1 MDSFSNSQII
11 RKPATK
17 SANGGIVAAQHK
29 KGAAVGAAILA
40 NGGDAVDAAVA
51 TSFAMGAVEPWMS
64 GPAGGGAMMIYR
76 AKENRAYTVYFGMRS
91 PSGLNPAD
99 YPLSGNGRA
108 GDLFPWPHV
117 KDDRN
122 QIGATSIAVPGTV
135 AGMEAA
141 HEKFGKLSWRDLLS
155 PAAQLADEGLHV
167 DWYAALIIAASTRD
181 LAKNPTA
188 AKTFLED
195 GQWPT
200 IAGWT
205 ALSDKRI
212 DLSILAGTLRRLGE
226 KGAREF
232 YEGDLAHEMI
242 ADIKDAGGCLSM
254 DDLRNYRAEIQCPL
268 KVDYRQGKVFMPPQ
282 FTAGENLAECLTLLG
297 ESAFA
302 GQRPGPDAYVAYAAA
317 LRKTYARRLTEMG
330 DINDDRAPTCTT
342 HFSVVDREGNMVAV
356 TQTLLS
362 IFGSKV
368 VLPQSGLLMNNGILW
383 FDPEK
388 DKPNS
393 LAPSKRCLM
402 NVCPALGEIEGRRFA
417 IGASGGRKILPAV
430 LQLTSF
436 MTDFGMSLEEAMHQ
450 QRIDSS
456 GGDTVIA
463 DQSLPEDVLA
473 ALQKEYPTKT
483 TRRMPFPYAFACP
496 AGVARDG
503 NINSGA
509 TEIMSPWGDAVA
521 EKA

>member
-1 MDSFSNSQII
+1 MDSFSNSQTI

-17 SANGGIVAAQHK
+17 SANGGIVAAQHRR
-29 KGAAVGAAILA
+29 GAEAGAAILA
-40 NGGDAVDAAVA
+40 EGGDAIDAAVA
-51 TSFAMGAVEPWMS
+51 TSFAMGVLEPWMS

-76 AKENRAYTVYFGMRS
+76 ADENRAYTVYFGMRS
-91 PSGLNPAD
+91 PAGLNPDD
-99 YPLSGNGRA
+99 YPLSGQGVA
-108 GDLFPWPHV
+108 GDLFPWPRV
-117 KDDRN
+117 VEDRN

-135 AGMEAA
+135 AGMELA
-141 HEKFGKLSWRDLLS
+141 HQKFGNLAWRDLVT
-155 PAAQLADEGLHV
+155 PAAKLADEGLHV
-167 DWYAALIIAASTRD
+167 DWYAALIIASSTRE

-188 AKTFLED
+188 AATYLED

-212 DLSILAGTLRRLGE
+212 DMSTMAGTLRRLAE
-226 KGAREF
+226 KGPREF
-232 YEGDLAHEMI
+232 YEGDLAHQMAAEI
-242 ADIKDAGGCLSM
+242 QDAGGCLSAQ
-254 DDLRNYRAEIQCPL
+254 DLRDYRAEIQDPL
-268 KVDYRQGKVFMPPQ
+268 EIGYRNGKVFAAPQ
-282 FTAGENLAECLTLLG
+282 LTAGENLAECLDILG
-297 ESAFA
+297 QQTFS
-302 GQRPGPDAYVAYAAA
+302 GDRPGAAAYVAYVDA
-317 LRKTYARRLTEMG
+317 LRKTYHRRLREMG
-330 DINDDRAPTCTT
+330 DVSDDRAPTCTT
-342 HFSVVDREGNMVAV
+342 HFSVVDRHGNMVAV

-368 VLPQSGLLMNNGILW
+368 VLPGSGLLMNNGILW

-402 NVCPALGEIEGRRFA
+402 NVCPALGEIDGRRFA
-417 IGASGGRKILPAV
+417 IGASGGRKILPAI

-463 DQSLPEDVLA
+463 DQSLPEEILA
-473 ALQKEYPTKT
+473 ELHRNYRTAT
-483 TRRMPFPYAFACP
+483 TRRTIFPYAFACP
-496 AGVARDG
+496 AGVEREG
-503 NINSGA
+503 RVNRGA

-521 EKA
+521 ENA